1 MSCVC
6 DVRMKVMNSV
16 YDRFARG
23 VSRVRASCTVPL
35 ARIRRKLN
43 WVEITAL
50 SAVRAGS
57 ASRLASV
64 AEGLAGAPLRVCCSL
79 SIGSVGRGALV
90 LPYYTIL

>member
-1 MSCVC
+1 MCAMFDGSSELS
-6 DVRMKVMNSV
+6 VRS
-16 YDRFARG
+16 FCPRG

-57 ASRLASV
+57 ASRLASI

-90 LPYYTIL
+90 LP